1 MTSVVVAASST
12 KSRSLPPVEPVR
24 VRAAVMPVRAPPVV
38 TGPGRQRR
46 GAEGS
51 GVRAVDGEGVVAR
64 PQPDEQV
71 LEEGV
76 GDAGCRHVQAG
87 DRRGGEHTGVVVEVA
102 GVVDT
107 QNIDS
112 GLRPVGVSAV
122 HDESSLY
129 AVHGAAAVGPG
140 RVGGADG
147 RLAPDAD
154 EVIAGARVDV
164 VADGDVAD
172 RDPVATAEG
181 VDRDLLD
188 AAVVDRHEVSGG
200 TRGGL
205 TDIAATGDD
214 LDDEVLTLAG
224 AVDDEL
230 VAAGAV
236 GDRDP
241 GSGRPEQRHAD
252 RVGSVERRQ

>member
-1 MTSVVVAASST
+1 MCI
-12 KSRSLPPVEPVR
+12 RDSLRHDQER
-24 VRAAVMPVRAPPVV
+24 LL
-38 TGPGRQRR
+38 RR
-46 GAEGS
+46 
-51 GVRAVDGEGVVAR
+51 
-64 PQPDEQV
+64 
-71 LEEGV
+71 L
-76 GDAGCRHVQAG
+76 
-87 DRRGGEHTGVVVEVA
+87 
-102 GVVDT
+102 
-107 QNIDS
+107 
-112 GLRPVGVSAV
+112 
-122 HDESSLY
+122 
-129 AVHGAAAVGPG
+129 
-140 RVGGADG
+140 
-147 RLAPDAD
+147 
-154 EVIAGARVDV
+154 DV
-164 VADGDVAD
+164 VPDGDVAD

-252 RVGSVERRQ
+252 RVGSVERRQTTGGGAHAAPVPRRGGPTKRRSER